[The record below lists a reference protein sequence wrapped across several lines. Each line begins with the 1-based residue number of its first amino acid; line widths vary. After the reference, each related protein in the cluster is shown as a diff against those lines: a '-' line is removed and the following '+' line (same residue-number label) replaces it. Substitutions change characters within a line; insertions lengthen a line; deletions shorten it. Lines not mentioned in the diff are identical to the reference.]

1 MKRPSCPSRKPRRG
15 FTLIELLVVISIIAV
30 LISLIAPAVQ
40 SARKAARNL
49 ECINNLKNLAL
60 AVHNFASANG
70 GQIPPFD
77 SAVYSDTDSSG
88 TLDAAEIINAPG
100 YGWPVALLQYLDR
113 ADMQRVFDDA
123 KQGIGVSTGNTWYVP
138 GSTDILPN
146 YRGITG
152 ANGNAPLNT
161 WLKVF
166 TCPEDP
172 NNYKQPLGLS
182 YGANAGY
189 VAQAGWG
196 GDNPYGGTI
205 IRRADIDWDNSASST
220 QGDVRVAKAT
230 GVFYRRVNGVSG
242 ENSPTTLDDI
252 SSGDGLGQTLLF
264 VENMQ
269 SGSFISRDADFVTV
283 SVPIGTGSG
292 TPAPPSGTAGTSGAI
307 GGFATPP
314 YAGSLGV
321 PTSGYSLC
329 VATPCTSANQ
339 NGAIQSYP
347 SSAQGSRPRPSSSH
361 SGIVN
366 AAYADGAAR
375 GINALIDTSVLARI
389 YSSDGQRNGQP
400 IVNQSDFIN

>member
-60 AVHNFASANG
+60 AVHNFASSNG
-70 GQIPPFD
+70 GQIPAFD
-77 SAVYSDTDSSG
+77 SAIYSDTDASG
-88 TLDAAEIINAPG
+88 TLDAAEITGAPG

-113 ADMQRVFDDA
+113 ADMQRVIDDA
-123 KQGIGVSTGNTWYVP
+123 KQGIGPGVTGNTWYVP
-138 GSTDILPN
+138 GSTDVSTTQ
-146 YRGITG
+146 RGITG
-152 ANGNAPLNT
+152 ANGNPPLNT
-161 WLKVF
+161 WLKVL

-182 YGANAGY
+182 YAANAGY
-189 VAQAGWG
+189 VAQASWG
-196 GDNPYGGTI
+196 ADSPYTGTI
-205 IRRADIDWDNSASST
+205 NRRSDIDWDAST
-220 QGDVRVAKAT
+220 TYTPGDLRVAKAT
-230 GVFYRRVNGVSG
+230 GVFYRRVNFNS
-242 ENSPTTLDDI
+242 ENAATTLDDI

-269 SGSFISRDADFVTV
+269 SGSFISRDADFTTF

-307 GGFATPP
+307 GSSNGLLA
-314 YAGSLGV
+314 V

-329 VATPCTSANQ
+329 VASPCLATSQ

-347 SSAQGSRPRPSSSH
+347 STAQGTRPRPSSSH

-375 GINALIDTSVLARI
+375 GINQLIDTSVFARI
-389 YSSDGQRNGQP
+389 MTSDGQRNGQP